1 VNKRKYLILFF
12 LFLWGNSLFSTNYAI
27 LKDIRYFSYKD
38 YTRVVLD
45 LSKPIQYKE
54 KELKEKRRVRFF
66 LDLKNTILSKKLKE
80 KKRIVFRKD
89 YIREIRIG
97 QFKKNIA
104 RVVLEFKEVK
114 EKKHFA
120 LKQPYRIVIDIY
132 GTHDENGRINGSKK
146 TIKSGKKIINK
157 KTGKTSISKPI
168 KKGTAK
174 LDGDKK
180 YSMARQ
186 LALTVKRIVI
196 DPGHGGKDP
205 GTIGKYYKTKE
216 KTVVLDIAKRLEYYI
231 KRYTKIRV
239 YMTRKTDVFIPLE
252 ERTAFANSKHADL
265 FISIHANSAKN
276 RKAYGLE
283 TFWLNF
289 TTDSHSI
296 MVAAKEN
303 ASSSRSI
310 WELKGLLKKI
320 TLTSKLIESRI
331 FAQKVQYSTLYY
343 LRRYYRYPDYKV
355 RKAPFYVLI
364 GASMPSILV
373 ETGFLS
379 NKTNE
384 RLLRMPS
391 FRNRIAYGIF
401 LGVQRYIK
409 SLNGK

>member
-1 VNKRKYLILFF
+1 VKKNRYLILIF
-12 LFLWGNSLFSTNYAI
+12 LFLWGNSLFATNSAI

-45 LSKPIQYKE
+45 LSKPIRYKE
-54 KELKEKRRVRFF
+54 KELKEKDRVRFF
-66 LDLKNTILSKKLKE
+66 LDLKNTVLSKKLKG
-80 KKRIVFRKD
+80 KKRIVFNRN

-97 QFKKNIA
+97 QFKKDIA

-120 LKQPYRIVIDIY
+120 LKQPFRIVIDIF
-132 GTHDENGRINGSKK
+132 GTRGEKNGIKT
-146 TIKSGKKIINK
+146 TIKNSNKPNKKKIGKISNTK
-157 KTGKTSISKPI
+157 PVKT
-168 KKGTAK
+168 GTAK

-180 YSMARQ
+180 FSMARQ
-186 LALTVKRIVI
+186 LALTVKTIVL

-216 KTVVLDIAKRLEYYI
+216 KTVVLDIAKRVEYYI
-231 KRYTKIRV
+231 TRYTKIKV
-239 YMTRKTDVFIPLE
+239 YMTRRTDVFIPLE

-289 TTDSHSI
+289 TTDAHSI
-296 MVAAKEN
+296 SVAAKEN

-364 GASMPSILV
+364 GASMPAILV

-379 NKTNE
+379 NRTNE
-384 RLLRMPS
+384 RLLRMSS

-401 LGVQRYIK
+401 LGVKKYIK